1 MIFSTWLLLSE
12 CTSARDLHPDP
23 FSVAAWNPFPHKPL
37 QLAASLQL
45 LIAAPLAKKG
55 VPPLSSP
62 GKHPQVGG
70 EELLLSREVEVGP
83 SEEAILVLGG
93 ELTAHLLAFNSC
105 LQRFIVNEGIFIEP
119 EEAMESIEE
128 KEQSSIPFQVTNG
141 HKTDPILVYRSASS
155 ALRRVKIRET
165 PP

>member
-1 MIFSTWLLLSE
+1 MLLSE
-12 CTSARDLHPDP
+12 CTSARDLHPDS
-23 FSVAAWNPFPHKPL
+23 FSVAAWDPFPHKPL

-45 LIAAPLAKKG
+45 LIAASLTKKG

-62 GKHPQVGG
+62 CKHPQVGG

-93 ELTAHLLAFNSC
+93 ELTAHLLTFNSC
-105 LQRFIVNEGIFIEP
+105 LQRLIVNEGIFIEP
-119 EEAMESIEE
+119 EEVMESLEK
-128 KEQSSIPFQVTNG
+128 KEQSSIPLQVTKG
-141 HKTDPILVYRSASS
+141 HKTDPILVYSS

>member
-45 LIAAPLAKKG
+45 LIAASLAKKS
-55 VPPLSSP
+55 VPPLGSP
-62 GKHPQVGG
+62 CKHSQVGG

-93 ELTAHLLAFNSC
+93 ELTAHLTFNSC
-105 LQRFIVNEGIFIEP
+105 LQRLLVNEGIFIEP
-119 EEAMESIEE
+119 EEVMESIEE

-141 HKTDPILVYRSASS
+141 PKTDPILVYRSASS
-155 ALRRVKIRET
+155 ALRWVKIRET

>member
-1 MIFSTWLLLSE
+1 MFPTWLLLSE
-12 CTSARDLHPDP
+12 CTSPRDLHPDP
-23 FSVAAWNPFPHKPL
+23 FSVAAWNPFSHKPL

-45 LIAAPLAKKG
+45 LIAASLAKKG
-55 VPPLSSP
+55 VPPLGSP
-62 GKHPQVGG
+62 GKHSQVGG

-93 ELTAHLLAFNSC
+93 ELTAHLLTFNSC
-105 LQRFIVNEGIFIEP
+105 LQRLIVNEGIFIEP
-119 EEAMESIEE
+119 EEVMESTEE
-128 KEQSSIPFQVTNG
+128 KEQSSIPLQVTNG

-155 ALRRVKIRET
+155 ALQRVKIRET